1 MLLFYKCAKQA
12 MVRCAFLFSPFCSVF
27 HSSLSCEPMQ
37 EVNREREGDVLSIV
51 LKIEVVLGS
60 RLIDVYV
67 LDNYNLFIT
76 NMMDTQ
82 LRTLSANCKV
92 CIFQI

>member
-1 MLLFYKCAKQA
+1 
-12 MVRCAFLFSPFCSVF
+12 
-27 HSSLSCEPMQ
+27 MQ
-37 EVNREREGDVLSIV
+37 VVNREREGYVLSSV
-51 LKIEVVLGS
+51 LKIAVVLGS

>member
-1 MLLFYKCAKQA
+1 
-12 MVRCAFLFSPFCSVF
+12 
-27 HSSLSCEPMQ
+27 MQ
-37 EVNREREGDVLSIV
+37 VVNREREGYVLSSV
-51 LKIEVVLGS
+51 LKIAGS